1 MAGGGSVTIA
11 AAVKRVSGW
20 RATHAVSLGYW
31 SASFVARIRAEGHI
45 PRLAFKVQFKMDGKI
60 FDSEGHYVA
69 DIRASKIYD
78 LSGKRLYDLRGQK
91 IYKPTGELIGHL
103 SSVAGDRRLDKST
116 DRLFPKYSPAGL
128 SSWGLKAK
136 PK

>member
-1 MAGGGSVTIA
+1 MI
-11 AAVKRVSGW
+11 
-20 RATHAVSLGYW
+20 L
-31 SASFVARIRAEGHI
+31 
-45 PRLAFKVQFKMDGKI
+45 MDGKI
-60 FDSEGHYVA
+60 FNSEGQYVA
-69 DIRASKIYD
+69 VIVASRIYD
-78 LSGKRLYDLRGQK
+78 LSGRKLYDLRGQK

-136 PK
+136 LK